1 MTHVERLEN
10 LIRVA
15 GSIVYFHEMVELS
28 KQRLEEPVDTPDEV
42 CDRLWYIKTY
52 NTTLERHRTEYES
65 LRKAFSPKDKIAVA
79 LDNLIKECGA
89 EE

>member
-28 KQRLEEPVDTPDEV
+28 KQRLEEPVDTQTKSV
-42 CDRLWYIKTY
+42 IG
-52 NTTLERHRTEYES
+52 S
-65 LRKAFSPKDKIAVA
+65 
-79 LDNLIKECGA
+79 GG
-89 EE
+89 

>member
-1 MTHVERLEN
+1 MTYIERLRDFINE
-10 LIRVA
+10 A
-15 GSIVYFHEMVELS
+15 GDIVYFHKMVELS
-28 KQRLEEPVDTPDEV
+28 KQRLEETVDTPDEV
-42 CDRLWYIKTY
+42 LDRLWYVKTY
-52 NTTLERHRTEYES
+52 SITLERHKAEYES